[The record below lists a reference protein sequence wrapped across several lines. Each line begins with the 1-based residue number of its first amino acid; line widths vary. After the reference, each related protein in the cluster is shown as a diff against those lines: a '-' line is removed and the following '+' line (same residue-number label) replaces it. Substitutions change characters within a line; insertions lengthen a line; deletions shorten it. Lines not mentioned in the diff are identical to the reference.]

1 MRTSGAVQIDA
12 AKADGRWAAAY
23 APASS
28 ATVPADLQDALNAN
42 PQAAK
47 FFATLKGANR
57 YAVLYRICSVK
68 RPETRA
74 RKIAEYVAMLERGET
89 IHG

>member
-1 MRTSGAVQIDA
+1 MQKSGVAQIDA

-28 ATVPADLQDALNAN
+28 ANVPADLQDALNAN
-42 PQAAK
+42 PEAAK

-57 YAVLYRICSVK
+57 YAILYRIASAK

-74 RKIAEYVAMLERGET
+74 RKIADYVAMLERGET